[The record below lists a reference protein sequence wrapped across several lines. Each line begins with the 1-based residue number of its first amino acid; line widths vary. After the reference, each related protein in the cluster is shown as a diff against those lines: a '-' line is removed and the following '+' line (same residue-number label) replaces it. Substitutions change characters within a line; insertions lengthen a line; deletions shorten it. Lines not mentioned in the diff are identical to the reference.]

1 MQNSTEKF
9 KNFFF
14 RFLYIF
20 HVTVLN
26 PSLHTFAIVLIK
38 DLVWLTGQK
47 PCTVILATR
56 RPSGTKF
63 YLSKAKLLVK
73 L

>member
-47 PCTVILATR
+47 PCTVILAT
-56 RPSGTKF
+56 
-63 YLSKAKLLVK
+63 
-73 L
+73 